1 MASPF
6 TRKALAFLRAL
17 QRNND
22 REWLR
27 ARKAD
32 DEGTRC
38 GLCTRGGV
46 LKRKRFYYR
55 WDGQSLHIHRESGW
69 HDEFPVSEIAH
80 ILKRLD
86 DQFTAGWFP
95 LANNVEKL
103 SNGTEKA
110 GLGQT
115 ILQGQPGNVI
125 HAQASSYV
133 GVVLEDLGLATWNGL
148 NKGIQWRLIRKP
160 PGAEEL
166 ARLITRRVSDVSP
179 KHDEVR

>member
-1 MASPF
+1 MASPL
-6 TRKALAFLRAL
+6 RNALAFLRAL
-17 QRNND
+17 QRND
-22 REWLR
+22 DCQWFR

-55 WDGQSLHIHRESGW
+55 WDGRSLHIHRESGW
-69 HDEFPVSEIAH
+69 HDEFPVSEIAD

-103 SNGTEKA
+103 SNSTEKA

-115 ILQGQPGNVI
+115 ILQGQGQHGNVR
-125 HAQASSYV
+125 HAQASSYL

-148 NKGIQWRLIRKP
+148 HKGIQWRLIRKP
-160 PGAEEL
+160 PSTEEL
-166 ARLITRRVSDVSP
+166 ARLIARRVSDAC
-179 KHDEVR
+179 R

>member
-1 MASPF
+1 MASPV

-17 QRNND
+17 QWNSY
-22 REWLR
+22 REWFR

-32 DEGTRC
+32 DEGMRC

-55 WDGQSLHIHRESGW
+55 WDGQSLHIHRESGR

-125 HAQASSYV
+125 HAQASSYL
-133 GVVLEDLGLATWNGL
+133 GVVLGRPRSGHLERAEHRHPMAAHQEAAWRGRIGPFHYASGL
-148 NKGIQWRLIRKP
+148 
-160 PGAEEL
+160 
-166 ARLITRRVSDVSP
+166 
-179 KHDEVR
+179 

>member
-1 MASPF
+1 MASPL
-6 TRKALAFLRAL
+6 RNALAFLRAL

-22 REWLR
+22 CEWFR

-55 WDGQSLHIHRESGW
+55 WDGRSLHIHRESGC
-69 HDEFPVSEIAH
+69 HDEFPVSEIAD

-103 SNGTEKA
+103 SNSTEKA
-110 GLGQT
+110 GLGQ
-115 ILQGQPGNVI
+115 
-125 HAQASSYV
+125 
-133 GVVLEDLGLATWNGL
+133 VLSTCRTRAGSPAKIRTWAAAHEAPVTTFHSAN
-148 NKGIQWRLIRKP
+148 
-160 PGAEEL
+160 
-166 ARLITRRVSDVSP
+166 AR
-179 KHDEVR
+179 VRSAR

>member
-1 MASPF
+1 M
-6 TRKALAFLRAL
+6 
-17 QRNND
+17 
-22 REWLR
+22 
-27 ARKAD
+27 
-32 DEGTRC
+32 
-38 GLCTRGGV
+38 

-69 HDEFPVSEIAH
+69 HDEFPVSEIAD

-86 DQFTAGWFP
+86 DQFAAGWFP

-103 SNGTEKA
+103 STSTEQA

-115 ILQGQPGNVI
+115 ILQGQPGNVR
-125 HAQASSYV
+125 HAQASSYL

-148 NKGIQWRLIRKP
+148 NKGIQWRLIKKP
-160 PGAEEL
+160 PGGEKL
-166 ARLITRRVSDVSP
+166 ARLIASRVSDASP